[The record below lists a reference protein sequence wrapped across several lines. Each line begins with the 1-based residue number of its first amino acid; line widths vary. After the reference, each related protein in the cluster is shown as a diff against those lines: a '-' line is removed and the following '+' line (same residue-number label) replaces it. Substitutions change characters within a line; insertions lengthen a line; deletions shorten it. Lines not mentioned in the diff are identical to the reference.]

1 MVKIVKGDFKTNQVC
16 YDVVFAFS
24 SSLPQVMKVT
34 VLTRAIMVSNKAIY
48 GQLMIDTLLMKLF
61 FNYLNPE
68 SDQHLNSPY
77 SNTAES
83 FIKIMRIKE
92 MIPN

>member
-1 MVKIVKGDFKTNQVC
+1 
-16 YDVVFAFS
+16 
-24 SSLPQVMKVT
+24 
-34 VLTRAIMVSNKAIY
+34 
-48 GQLMIDTLLMKLF
+48 MIDTLLMKLF

-68 SDQHLNSPY
+68 SDQHLSSPY

-83 FIKIMRIKE
+83 FIKIMSIKE

>member
-1 MVKIVKGDFKTNQVC
+1 
-16 YDVVFAFS
+16 
-24 SSLPQVMKVT
+24 
-34 VLTRAIMVSNKAIY
+34 
-48 GQLMIDTLLMKLF
+48 MKLF

-83 FIKIMRIKE
+83 FIKIMRIKK